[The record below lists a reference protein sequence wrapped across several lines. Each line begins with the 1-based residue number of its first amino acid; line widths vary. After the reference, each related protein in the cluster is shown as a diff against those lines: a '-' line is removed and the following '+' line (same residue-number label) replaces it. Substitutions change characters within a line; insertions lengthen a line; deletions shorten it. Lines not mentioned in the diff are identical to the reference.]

1 MAKVQTRGKV
11 AQPDEKVR
19 QRGPRRDAADNR
31 DKVLTA
37 AAAAVL
43 REGTAAPMATIAA
56 DAGVGVG
63 TLYRHFPSREALLNA
78 LTRRSFE
85 LVLDTATRAAETDG
99 PGIEAVRGFL
109 DQTVQHGPDLI
120 LPLHGGPTALDEQTL
135 AIQAAV
141 HDQLSALL
149 RAGVQDGTIRADVTA
164 RDLVIFGALL
174 AERLP
179 HVTDWDTAARRVVDI
194 YVAGLAPTAQG
205 LRGPGPGTG
214 AGPAAGE

>member
-1 MAKVQTRGKV
+1 MAKAQTKGKV
-11 AQPDEKVR
+11 MEPGEKGR
-19 QRGPRRDAADNR
+19 QRAPRRDAADNR
-31 DKVLTA
+31 DKVLAA

-43 REGTAAPMATIAA
+43 REGTATPMATIAA

-63 TLYRHFPSREALLNA
+63 TLYRHFPSREALLSA

-85 LVLDTATRAAETDG
+85 LVLDTATRAAETGG
-99 PGIEAVRGFL
+99 PGIEAVRAFL
-109 DQTVQHGPDLI
+109 DQTVRHGPDLI

-135 AIQAAV
+135 AVRAAV

-149 RAGVQDGTIRADVTA
+149 RTGVQDGTIRPDVTA

-179 HVTDWDTAARRVVDI
+179 HVADWDGAARRVIDV
-194 YVAGLAPTAQG
+194 YLAGLAPTAAA
-205 LRGPGPGTG
+205 LRS
-214 AGPAAGE
+214 